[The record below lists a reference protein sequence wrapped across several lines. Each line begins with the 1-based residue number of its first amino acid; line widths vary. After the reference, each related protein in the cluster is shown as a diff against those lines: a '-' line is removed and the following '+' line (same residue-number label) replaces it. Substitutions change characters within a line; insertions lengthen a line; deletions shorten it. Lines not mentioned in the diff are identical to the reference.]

1 MPETGLIPDVL
12 PDILPDILPV
22 PDILPDII
30 LDEDAR
36 AILLEA
42 ARRTGRS
49 PNYVVILAV
58 SAFLGYSSA
67 FAAALSATAPRKPV
81 TRTSGS
87 FMVGDTLLPPPTS
100 PRPVKTKVLVNG
112 PHAFEIR
119 ECAVTLTPSKDLISA
134 CLELQHVERGTMF
147 DLTITDAAAWTK
159 IVRMCSALISV
170 SQITDPSQLIG
181 CQLDFVC
188 SNGKPIRL
196 PK

>member
-12 PDILPDILPV
+12 PDILPDIV
-22 PDILPDII
+22 
-30 LDEDAR
+30 LDADAR

-42 ARRTGRS
+42 ARRMGRS
-49 PNYVVILAV
+49 PNYVVIVAV
-58 SAFLGYSSA
+58 SALLGYSSA
-67 FAAALSATAPRKPV
+67 SAASSTPPRKPS

-87 FMVGDTLLPPPTS
+87 FMVGDTLLPPPPP
-100 PRPVKTKVLVNG
+100 PRPVKIKMLVNG

-134 CLELQHVERGTMF
+134 TLQLQHVERGTMF

>member
-1 MPETGLIPDVL
+1 MTETGLIPDV
-12 PDILPDILPV
+12 LPDILPV

-30 LDEDAR
+30 FDADAR

-42 ARRTGRS
+42 ARRMGRS
-49 PNYVVILAV
+49 PNYVVIVAV
-58 SAFLGYSSA
+58 SALLGYSSA
-67 FAAALSATAPRKPV
+67 SAASSTPPRKPV
-81 TRTSGS
+81 TRSTEAHP
-87 FMVGDTLLPPPTS
+87 VGDTLIPPPPS
-100 PRPVKTKVLVNG
+100 SRPVKTKVLVNG

-134 CLELQHVERGTMF
+134 TLQLQHVERGTMF

-159 IVRMCSALISV
+159 IVIMCSALISV